1 MGTGGQHTD
10 ATRPQQPGNGANGGA
25 NGDGT
30 QLRYL
35 VGGAAVLQ
43 AVLASVGV
51 SNGGISA
58 MLINYR
64 VAGLIGLGAVFAAIV
79 IGALGLINAKGKLRT
94 ALGFLGTVLLFVGIG
109 VTGYAALVVPAVA
122 KAPNINVALAR
133 SGAQLVLTAHV
144 KASGI
149 PESEEYWIEIDA
161 REYLVEPGARGAAN
175 GGRYVQLGTPLYQQ
189 QLGADSQGNI
199 DSLVTVPL
207 PAGSYPAVSV
217 EAWDGAHEGPCG
229 SLDVLGGA
237 NLTHSPETKSNLED
251 VGRSGCVVV
260 RLPR

>member
-1 MGTGGQHTD
+1 MNATKPPKKTG
-10 ATRPQQPGNGANGGA
+10 
-25 NGDGT
+25 NGDGDGA
-30 QLRYL
+30 QLKYL
-35 VGGAAVLQ
+35 LGGAGVLQ
-43 AVLASVGV
+43 AVLASIGV

-64 VAGLIGLGAVFAAIV
+64 VAGLIGLAAVFFAIV
-79 IGALGLINAKGKLRT
+79 MGALGLVAFNGRFKARF
-94 ALGFLGTVLLFVGIG
+94 GFAGTVLLFMGIG
-109 VTGYAALVVPAVA
+109 ITGYAALVVPAVA
-122 KAPNINVALAR
+122 KAPNINIALSR

-144 KASGI
+144 EASGI

-161 REYLVEPGARGAAN
+161 REYLVEPGAHGTAN

-229 SLDVLGGA
+229 SLDILGGA

-260 RLPR
+260 RLPQ